1 MAGAITE
8 RRSLG
13 GNQFMSWRWLR
24 ASSNQSE
31 RSPRCRLRRKRHIQL
46 NGKNRA
52 AAPALIARNLAYP
65 LDLELD
71 LFFVFAPLV
80 FDVVSGADRHG
91 YALARNLDFKAL
103 AAFQRVSKTAKLFH
117 ELNEGVVL
125 LNISGWLRFH
135 YHLSKSYLAP
145 SVVQLEARYA
155 ADGVFTTAERT
166 EMIDHYG
173 ELTQRLAD
181 GGYADTGAE
190 GRGPVSDGRAEFAA
204 RVAAAVTARRLTRVA
219 ATRLK
224 ADYVALVQVEAGYLR
239 DGRLTETERDALD
252 QRLEALDARL
262 DGATV
267 AATPR
272 TRLDAI
278 VRAMPASRLSAA
290 AQAQLRIEHGDLVR
304 LAAAYERV
312 APTTDERAYLERR
325 LVNLET
331 RAKVVR

>member
-1 MAGAITE
+1 MK
-8 RRSLG
+8 SLLLVAVASTALLTTPAAA
-13 GNQFMSWRWLR
+13 QSSQP
-24 ASSNQSE
+24 SSNDRLQQILGNLFGQGTTANNSLETQWRNGRTPIANQSAQFDARVDTE
-31 RSPRCRLRRKRHIQL
+31 ARTGALNSDTAARLKS
-46 NGKNRA
+46 
-52 AAPALIARNLAYP
+52 
-65 LDLELD
+65 D
-71 LFFVFAPLV
+71 
-80 FDVVSGADRHG
+80 
-91 YALARNLDFKAL
+91 YA
-103 AAFQRVSKTAKLFH
+103 
-117 ELNEGVVL
+117 
-125 LNISGWLRFH
+125 
-135 YHLSKSYLAP
+135 

-166 EMIDHYG
+166 ELIDRYG

-190 GRGPVSDGRAEFAA
+190 GRAPVSDGRAEFTT
-204 RVAAAVTARRLTRVA
+204 RVDAAVTARRLTRVA

-252 QRLEALDARL
+252 QRLDALDARL

-267 AATPR
+267 AVTPR

-278 VRAMPASRLSAA
+278 ARAMPASRLSAA

-304 LAAAYERV
+304 LAAAYERG